1 MTQLTNSQLGLRL
14 HNYHMGD
21 ADYIYGV
28 GSLLFSNQ
36 LGLLTPTAVRGAIRN
51 LRIDAHAEPE
61 AGDLANE
68 LERRFA
74 HLLVEVV
81 A

>member
-1 MTQLTNSQLGLRL
+1 MSDLTNEQLGIKL
-14 HNYHMGD
+14 HDYHMSSG
-21 ADYIYGV
+21 DYIYGV

-36 LGLLTPTAVRGAIRN
+36 LGLLTPTAVRGAIYN
-51 LRIDAHAEPE
+51 LRIDARVWPE

-81 A
+81 V

>member
-1 MTQLTNSQLGLRL
+1 MSNLPNEQLGLLL
-14 HNYHMGD
+14 HQFHTSDG
-21 ADYIYGV
+21 DYIYGV

-36 LGLLTPTAVRGAIRN
+36 LNLLTPTAVRGAIRN
-51 LRIDAHAEPE
+51 LRIDAHAWLE